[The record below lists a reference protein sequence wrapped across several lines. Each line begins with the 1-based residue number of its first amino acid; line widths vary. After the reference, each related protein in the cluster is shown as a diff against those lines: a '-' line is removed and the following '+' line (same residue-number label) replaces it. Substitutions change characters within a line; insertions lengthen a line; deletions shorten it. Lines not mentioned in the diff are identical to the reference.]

1 MSIDDKSEILLSNCH
16 PDLQR
21 LVQHVA
27 LRYPLKVL
35 VGYRDK
41 ETQNQMY
48 KEGKSKLQWPQ
59 GKHNRYPSM
68 AVDIA
73 PLPIDW
79 NDSEKFHH
87 FAGFV
92 IATAMNLG
100 INLRWGGDWDSDF
113 EFKEETFRDLVHFEL
128 A

>member
-1 MSIDDKSEILLSNCH
+1 MSLDEKSQILLKSCH

-21 LVQHVA
+21 LVQRVA

-41 ETQNQMY
+41 ETQNQMF

-59 GKHNRYPSM
+59 GKHNVFPSL
-68 AVDIA
+68 AIDLA

-79 NDSEKFHH
+79 DDRAKFYH
-87 FAGFV
+87 FIGFV
-92 IATAMNLG
+92 LGTAMEMG
-100 INLRWGGDWDSDF
+100 INIRSGADWDSDLDF
-113 EFKEETFRDLVHFEL
+113 AEETFKDLVHIEL
-128 A
+128 V